1 MKKSIILTL
10 LLSTTIF
17 AMPNIK
23 PIPYEKFTLDN
34 GLRVVF
40 LEKHDSP
47 VVSIRAYVKV
57 GAIYEEEFLGCGVS
71 HYVEHLVS
79 GGSTTNMSEQESNLI
94 VKECGDNMNAYT
106 TLDHTCYL
114 MKTTREH
121 WPKVADRIAD
131 WIGFCSLKSEE
142 VEREKSV
149 IVQEIKMGEE
159 EPGRAMWKLLQKNA
173 FISSPMRV
181 PTIGY
186 EENFLTITR
195 DNLVKF
201 YNKNYVANNIVLA
214 IVGNIT
220 REELE
225 PVLTKTFAKIKRGYD
240 RQWLLT
246 PESPIISPREEF
258 IKFNVK
264 NTHLEIAFPGVK
276 VDSHDVYAL
285 DLLARVLSAGD
296 SSVLV
301 KKLKKEK
308 QLVYSVSAGNWSPAA
323 ANGLFF
329 FSIVCDE
336 ENINKITTELFSELE
351 KLKSN
356 KVDEKHIERSKNQI
370 LVSHFKSL
378 QSAEGLASSLG
389 SNELLLGDP
398 DFSVTYANKMQE
410 VTAEDIMR
418 VVNKYFNTNNIIRVG
433 LLPKKAEEKIEK
445 AEEKITEK
453 NDKNF
458 FNFSVK
464 TLKNGIR
471 VAMQPNDSLQLISF
485 SIKIPGG
492 IVYETSENNGISLFL
507 SKMLK
512 RGTKNRTADEIAQTI
527 EELGASLNY
536 SADRKSISGSAE
548 CLSKD
553 ADTII
558 ELLADTVINPAFSK
572 DELEKQQRLSLA
584 AIRSQRDQWTRE
596 AFMNFSEE
604 FFKGHPFA
612 MSTLG
617 KTNVISNLNSEKL
630 EKFHSQILQPS
641 DIVIA
646 VAGNFNEKDLMALFD
661 KNFGNINT
669 TAKLPKKASNVSP
682 VLDDKIHEIKAP
694 RKQATVVIGCAA
706 PALFDDN
713 AKTLEVI
720 DGYLSGFG
728 GPLFRALRGDDNLVY
743 ATFVFPLLEKEGG
756 SLIALAQCYPKNVDI
771 VINKITNM
779 LNNIAIKPVS
789 EKELASSKNCV
800 LVSFEMN
807 NESLSAL
814 ASQAANWEFLGKGAN
829 YGNSIPNQI
838 KKVDSKNIQ
847 EVAKEYLTNWTCVV
861 TMPETE
867 KLKKQ

>member
-1 MKKSIILTL
+1 
-10 LLSTTIF
+10 
-17 AMPNIK
+17 
-23 PIPYEKFTLDN
+23 
-34 GLRVVF
+34 
-40 LEKHDSP
+40 
-47 VVSIRAYVKV
+47 
-57 GAIYEEEFLGCGVS
+57 
-71 HYVEHLVS
+71 
-79 GGSTTNMSEQESNLI
+79 
-94 VKECGDNMNAYT
+94 
-106 TLDHTCYL
+106 

-131 WIGFCSLKSEE
+131 WVGFCSLIPEE

-159 EPGRAMWKLLQKNA
+159 EPGRAMWKLLQKTA

-186 EENFLTITR
+186 EENFVTITR

-201 YNKNYVANNIVLA
+201 YNKNYVANNMVLA
-214 IVGNIT
+214 VAGNLT

-225 PVLTKTFAKIKRGYD
+225 PVLAKTFGKIKRGYD

-246 PESPIISPREEF
+246 PETPVISPREEF
-258 IKFNVK
+258 VRFNVK
-264 NTHLEIAFPGVK
+264 NTHLEIAFPSVK
-276 VDSHDVYAL
+276 TDSQDVYAL

-296 SSVLV
+296 SSILV

-308 QLVYSVSAGNWSPAA
+308 QLVYSVSAGNWTPAA

-329 FSIVCDE
+329 FSVVCDE

-351 KLKSN
+351 KLKTN

-370 LVSHFKSL
+370 LVSHFRSL

-410 VTAEDIMR
+410 VTADDIMR
-418 VVNKYFNTNNIIRVG
+418 VANKYFNTNNIIRVG
-433 LLPKKAEEKIEK
+433 LLPKKSEKESEKSEENV
-445 AEEKITEK
+445 AEK
-453 NDKNF
+453 NDENF

-471 VAMQPNDSLQLISF
+471 VVMQPNDSSQLISF

-492 IVYETSENNGISLFL
+492 IVYETSDNNGISLFL

-512 RGTKNRTADEIAQTI
+512 RGTKSRTADEIAQTI

-553 ADTII
+553 AGTII
-558 ELLADTVINPAFSK
+558 ELLADTVINPAFPK
-572 DELEKQQRLSLA
+572 DELEKQQRLSIA

-596 AFMNFSEE
+596 AFMNFSEK
-604 FFKGHPFA
+604 FYKGHPFA

-617 KTNVISNLNSEKL
+617 KTNVISDLTSGKL

-641 DIVIA
+641 DIVIGI
-646 VAGNFNEKDLMALFD
+646 AGNFNEKELLNLFD
-661 KNFGNINT
+661 ENFGNIKSV
-669 TAKLPKKASNVSP
+669 AKLPKKAGNTSP

-694 RKQATVVIGCAA
+694 RKQATIVVGCAA
-706 PALFDDN
+706 PTLFDND

-756 SLIALAQCYPKNVDI
+756 ALITLAQCYPKNVNT
-771 VINKITNM
+771 VISKITNM
-779 LNNIAIKPVS
+779 LNNIAIKSIS

-829 YGNSIPNQI
+829 YGNTIPDQI
-838 KKVDSKNIQ
+838 KSISAKDIQ
-847 EVAKEYLTNWTCVV
+847 KVAKEYLTNWTCVV
-861 TMPETE
+861 TMP
-867 KLKKQ
+867 K